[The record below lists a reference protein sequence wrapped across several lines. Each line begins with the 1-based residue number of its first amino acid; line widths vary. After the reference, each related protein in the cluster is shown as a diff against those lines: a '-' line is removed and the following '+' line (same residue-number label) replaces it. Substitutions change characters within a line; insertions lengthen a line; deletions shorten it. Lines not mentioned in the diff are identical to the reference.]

1 MGLRYPYLV
10 ESPLGPAQFDG
21 RVVCSSPS
29 AFHRILVTAQGLM
42 PWLLFPFRMASRR
55 RLTLLIVLA
64 VSVVVVIA
72 GLLANSIPRGSPSG
86 TNQPPPGLQPSCPR
100 AVGLCI
106 VRNVTRVIDGDTLVV
121 EGELHIRLV
130 LVNAPELNQT
140 GGPESRDYLKSLCD
154 GTRALVDEDDFQI
167 GQDPY
172 GRVLAVV
179 TCAGMNANAAMI
191 DSGHAVTYYAFCS
204 ASEFGP
210 AAWSG
215 CSSQPPPPPGNC
227 DPAYPDVCIPPP
239 PPDLDCK
246 DIPYRN
252 FRVLPPDPHH
262 FDGNGNG
269 IGCEA

>member
-1 MGLRYPYLV
+1 M
-10 ESPLGPAQFDG
+10 
-21 RVVCSSPS
+21 
-29 AFHRILVTAQGLM
+29 
-42 PWLLFPFRMASRR
+42 
-55 RLTLLIVLA
+55 
-64 VSVVVVIA
+64 
-72 GLLANSIPRGSPSG
+72 
-86 TNQPPPGLQPSCPR
+86 
-100 AVGLCI
+100 
-106 VRNVTRVIDGDTLVV
+106 
-121 EGELHIRLV
+121 

-179 TCAGMNANAAMI
+179 TCAGMNANAALI
-191 DSGHAVTYYAFCS
+191 ASGYAVTYYAFCS
-204 ASEFGP
+204 ASEFGT

-215 CSSQPPPPPGNC
+215 CSSQ
-227 DPAYPDVCIPPP
+227 PPP

-262 FDGNGNG
+262 FDGDGNG